1 MNQLIPLWFFE
12 IMIILTYLSF
22 IPSIVVLTI
31 FGIEKARGYKKKSK
45 EFIDYGLKKLF
56 RNTTISLAILSIL
69 YVFKYIYYSV

>member
-1 MNQLIPLWFFE
+1 MPHLIPLWFFD

-22 IPSIVVLTI
+22 IPSMAVLTI

-45 EFIDYGLKKLF
+45 EFIDYGLRKLF

-69 YVFKYIYYSV
+69 YIFKYIYYGV